1 MTSPDLLPTEL
12 HGQVVSE
19 VGTAFTRRW
28 PMESSL
34 EKMEAAR
41 KACDDLSLLSEE
53 NKPNI

>member
-1 MTSPDLLPTEL
+1 MLPTEL

-41 KACDDLSLLSEE
+41 KARDDLSLLSEE